1 MRHVASMTA
10 EERRAFLAIIAR
22 YKEWRDA
29 RRVGYEARNAAL
41 KALSQILSDLGWT
54 KNALRELDKKRRDR
68 EL

>member
-1 MRHVASMTA
+1 MTRD
-10 EERRAFLAIIAR
+10 ERRVFLAIVER

-29 RRVGYEARNAAL
+29 RRFGYEARNAAL

>member
-1 MRHVASMTA
+1 MTRD
-10 EERRAFLAIIAR
+10 ERRVFLAIVER

-29 RRVGYEARNAAL
+29 RRVGYKTRNAAL

-54 KNALRELDKKRRDR
+54 QDALRELDKKRRDR